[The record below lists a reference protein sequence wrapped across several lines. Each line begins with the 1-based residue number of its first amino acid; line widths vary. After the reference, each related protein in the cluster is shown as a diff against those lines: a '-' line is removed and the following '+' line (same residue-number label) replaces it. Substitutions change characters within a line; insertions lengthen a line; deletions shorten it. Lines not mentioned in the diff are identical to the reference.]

1 MAQLEGHREGCT
13 KRENHDVHEQITEEG
28 IVFSPPKPLQQRALI
43 PATKLNKNVSQ
54 ESTPKEDSNENP
66 HHLFTL
72 EEDTNVNK
80 QKDCHLPKTT

>member
-1 MAQLEGHREGCT
+1 MKSIAFVAQLEEVIVEVVIW
-13 KRENHDVHEQITEEG
+13 KKQQITKNKALC
-28 IVFSPPKPLQQRALI
+28 FLQQRALI